1 MLVESAN
8 DKRMRLAVI
17 TSHPV
22 QYYAPLFR
30 ELARDVDLH
39 VFFAHDATPQQQAA
53 AGFGAAFRWDV
64 DLLSGYAHSFLRN
77 VAAEPDAGRFN
88 GCDTPEI
95 GARLRDGRFDA
106 VLALGWH
113 LKSQLQGIVAAKRQG
128 LAVMIRGDSQL
139 GISRSLSK
147 RVAKIAA
154 YPLLLRTFDAALYV
168 GARNRDY
175 YRHYGYP
182 DKRLFHSP
190 HAIDTDWFAAR
201 AGPAVRGAKRAQLGL
216 GDADRA
222 VLFAGKLLPFKRPLD
237 AVGAVAGLRESGS
250 PARLLVAGS
259 GDLSAALHAEA
270 RRRAVPV
277 LDLGF
282 LNQSEMPAAYAA
294 ADALI
299 LPSTG
304 RETWGL
310 VCNEALACGTPI
322 VVSGEAGCAPDLC
335 RGDGVGIDYPGGD
348 VPAATAA
355 LAELF
360 RRPPAPSAIAALS
373 ERFGLRRAA
382 AGVIEAMHAVRGAVP
397 PG

>member
-1 MLVESAN
+1 
-8 DKRMRLAVI
+8 MRLAII

-30 ELARDVDLH
+30 ELARTIDLH
-39 VFFAHDATPQQQAA
+39 VFFAHDATPAQQAA

-77 VAAEPDAGRFN
+77 VAADPDANRFG

-95 GARLRDGRFDA
+95 GARLRAGRFDT

-113 LKSQLQGIVAAKRQG
+113 LKSQVQGIAAAKRQG
-128 LAVMIRGDSQL
+128 LPVMIRGDSQL
-139 GISRSLSK
+139 GISRSPAK
-147 RVAKIAA
+147 RAAKALA

-182 DKRLFHSP
+182 EKRLFHSP

-201 AGPAVRGAKRAQLGL
+201 AGAAVRTEKRAQLGL
-216 GDADRA
+216 GDDDRV

-237 AVGAVAGLRESGS
+237 AVAAVAGLRQGGV
-250 PARLLVAGS
+250 PARLMIAGS
-259 GDLSAALHAEA
+259 GELSDALNAEA
-270 RRRAVPV
+270 RRRDVPV

-299 LPSTG
+299 LPSDG
-304 RETWGL
+304 GETWGL

-322 VVSGEAGCAPDLC
+322 VASDEAGCAPDLC
-335 RGDGVGIDYPGGD
+335 EGEVGRHYPGGD
-348 VPAATAA
+348 TVAATGALAA
-355 LAELF
+355 LF
-360 RRPPAPSAIAALS
+360 REPPKPAAIAAVS
-373 ERFGLRRAA
+373 ERFSLRRAA
-382 AGVIEAMHAVRGAVP
+382 AGVIDSAIVVATQAANR
-397 PG
+397 